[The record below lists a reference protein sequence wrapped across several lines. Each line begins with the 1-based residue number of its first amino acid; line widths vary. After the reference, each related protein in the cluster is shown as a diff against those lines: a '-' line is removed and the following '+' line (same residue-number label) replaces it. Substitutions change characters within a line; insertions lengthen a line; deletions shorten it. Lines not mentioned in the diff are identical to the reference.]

1 MLAEGSLEQ
10 WLKEHDEM
18 FAQLDDGDYSA
29 LEGLFIEVP
38 GYVIEWWVSVPEPL
52 NGIRKDLMYIIYGYD
67 TPQNVKAWI
76 NSQSSVL
83 TALHYVKIAIKER
96 KEREVL
102 RKMFDWV

>member
-18 FAQLDDGDYSA
+18 FSQLDDGDYSA

-38 GYVIEWWVSVPEPL
+38 DYVIEWWVSVPEPL
-52 NGIRKDLMYIIYGYD
+52 NGVRKDLTYIIYGYD